1 MDNVYCYSD
10 SGALRNKLGIH
21 DKAKLCKAEIRL
33 TAVRLYQLYE
43 KSIQGDF
50 DFNHICHIHY
60 HIFQDLYP
68 WAGKIRTVDIAKGDL
83 FCRSQFISSY
93 ADTIFPDYY
102 DDCQKVRHD
111 KNKFVNT
118 LTKYY
123 ADLNALHPFRE
134 GNGRS
139 QREFA
144 RELCAKCGYALD
156 LRHTDHQEM
165 LSASI
170 ASFDKGD
177 NTKLESI
184 FRKCIKPLSSDL

>member
-1 MDNVYCYSD
+1 MDNVYCYPGTST
-10 SGALRNKLGIH
+10 LRNKLGIH
-21 DKAKLCKAEIRL
+21 DKERLLTAEIKL
-33 TAVRLYQLYE
+33 IAIRLYQLQE
-43 KSIQGDF
+43 QPIQGKF
-50 DFNHICHIHY
+50 DFSHLCRIHK
-60 HIFQDLYP
+60 HIFRDLYD
-68 WAGKIRTVDIAKGDL
+68 WAGKIRTVDIAKGNL

-123 ADLNALHPFRE
+123 ADINALHPFRE
-134 GNGRS
+134 GNGRT

-144 RELCAKCGYALD
+144 RVLCLECGYALD

-165 LSASI
+165 LAGSI
-170 ASFDKGD
+170 ASFDKG
-177 NTKLESI
+177 NNAGLEAA
-184 FRKCIKPLSSDL
+184 FRKCIRPLYIT